1 MENDVKMFNI
11 YIYTD
16 DNRPILKFIHVWKL

>member
-16 DNRPILKFIHVWKL
+16 DNRPILKFIHV